1 MNDHLQNA
9 LLKAY
14 RVVFARGLLRFR
26 WGRRLFF
33 ALYDIYKAKFEAGP
47 VEKLQA
53 FIPAG
58 AAVIDIGANIGF
70 FTLRFARW
78 VGPAGKVIAIE
89 PEASNFEELTRRIAR
104 SGMADVIASKQA
116 LVDATPGIRRLVV
129 NEDHPGD
136 HRLGDQGLPVIA
148 TTIDDLRNEFGRL
161 FQFIKVD
168 VQGAEARVLAG
179 ARRTLATDHPALF
192 IEVDPTALKQFGT
205 TAAEIFASL
214 EALNYRSHILQD
226 DGAPRAVTRV
236 DCEAILASRPY
247 IDVLFLWNGNP

>member
-9 LLKAY
+9 LLMAY
-14 RVVFARGLLRFR
+14 RVVFARGLLRFK

-33 ALYDIYKAKFEAGP
+33 SLYDIYKAKFEAGP

-58 AAVIDIGANIGF
+58 ATVIDIGANIGF

-78 VGPAGKVIAIE
+78 AGPSGKVIAIE

-104 SGMADVIASKQA
+104 SDLDHVVASRQA
-116 LVDATPGIRRLVV
+116 LADATPGTRRLVV
-129 NEDHPGD
+129 NENHPGD
-136 HRLGDQGLPVIA
+136 HRLGDQGLPIAA
-148 TTIDDLRNEFGRL
+148 TTIDDLRDEFGRPV
-161 FQFIKVD
+161 QFIKID

-179 ARRTLATDHPALF
+179 ARRTLAMDHPALF
-192 IEVDPTALKQFGT
+192 IEVDPNALREFGT
-205 TAAEIFASL
+205 TPAEVFASL

-226 DGAPRAVTRV
+226 SGAPRAVTRV
-236 DCEAILASRPY
+236 DCEALLASRPY
-247 IDVLFLWNGNP
+247 IDILFLWNGNA